1 VIVLVRQRVA
11 ALSAS
16 PANTGVTSG
25 WQSSAY
31 LIRQLSVGGSEGR
44 RRFDACCGDMAR
56 DLLHLARRTIPG
68 RDPATTPGGRRAV
81 PPDTGRL
88 APRKKMHAIR
98 NSSMKKK
105 FLAGVLAS
113 ILAVSLIA
121 VVTAL
126 SVMKLGLVA
135 INADQSP
142 PAWEV
147 GLLSMAVHDSV
158 ARHAPRQSN
167 PVPATNENLIAGAEI
182 YAQMCAKCHG
192 QPNAGPSVFGASF
205 YPPAPQLPG
214 RPTRYT
220 EAELFWIVKHGIR
233 NTSMPAW
240 GSLLSDQDIWQVVA
254 LVKRFDALPP
264 AVKAGWRSHR
274 GASGE

>member
-1 VIVLVRQRVA
+1 VRQRVA
-11 ALSAS
+11 ALGAS
-16 PANTGVTSG
+16 TANIGVASG
-25 WQSSAY
+25 WYSSAY
-31 LIRQLSVGGSEGR
+31 LIRWLSVGGSEGR
-44 RRFDACCGDMAR
+44 CRFDACRGGEAR
-56 DLLHLARRTIPG
+56 DLLHLARRTIPD
-68 RDPATTPGGRRAV
+68 RNPSTTPGGHRAV

-88 APRKKMHAIR
+88 APRLIKKMHAIT
-98 NSSMKKK
+98 NSLMKKNL
-105 FLAGVLAS
+105 LAGVLVS

-121 VVTAL
+121 VITAL
-126 SVMKLGLVA
+126 SVMKLGLLA

-147 GLLSMAVHDSV
+147 RLLGMAVHASV
-158 ARHAPRQSN
+158 ARHAQQQSN
-167 PVPATNENLIAGAEI
+167 PVSATDENLIAAAEI
-182 YAQMCAKCHG
+182 YSQMCAQCHG
-192 QPNAGPSVFGASF
+192 QPHAGPSIFGASF
-205 YPPAPQLPG
+205 YPPVPQLPG
-214 RPTRYT
+214 RPTQYT

-240 GSLLSDQDIWQVVA
+240 GSLLSDQDIWEVVA